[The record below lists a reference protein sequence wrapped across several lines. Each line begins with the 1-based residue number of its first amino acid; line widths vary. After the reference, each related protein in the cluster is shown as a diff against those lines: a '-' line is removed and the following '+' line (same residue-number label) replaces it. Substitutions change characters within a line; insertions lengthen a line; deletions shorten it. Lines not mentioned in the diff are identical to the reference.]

1 MPGRMIHQ
9 DGSRPE
15 WVSGPCRD
23 LIVTMDDATDEPDDM
38 RWVEEEGTVS
48 SVLGIGEVLRQRG
61 LPCASYSDRG
71 RHYWT
76 TPEAGAR
83 SAKRIPPSLAG
94 P

>member
-1 MPGRMIHQ
+1 
-9 DGSRPE
+9 
-15 WVSGPCRD
+15 
-23 LIVTMDDATDEPDDM
+23 M

-48 SVLGIGEVLRQRG
+48 SVLGIGEVIRQRG

-76 TPEAGAR
+76 TPEAGGQVGKAH
-83 SAKRIPPSLAG
+83 PPSLAG